1 MKSKKLIASTLVL
14 SICSALLLTSCNN
27 GNQGDKIGK
36 KLEDAFGG
44 DFRLV
49 ETNPQYDEIWPDIN
63 FPIPAYYMY
72 EYEWDEAEDS
82 YIDTVYVSTKG
93 NKYRTNANYVK
104 YYEEF
109 EEYFTDELADWFPGE
124 VVATY
129 FSVDGMN
136 YETDIKDQ
144 GFDDLLYEWQFDLDC
159 IVAVEDVEDHE
170 AVEKALD
177 RIFGEYNIRVE
188 CDVISVDD
196 VDRVLSQADTT
207 EENKVRLYY
216 NYKDVLPT
224 HEYYIYIS
232 DTDVIRG
239 ATGWYEHKAR

>member
-27 GNQGDKIGK
+27 GNQGDK
-36 KLEDAFGG
+36 
-44 DFRLV
+44 
-49 ETNPQYDEIWPDIN
+49 
-63 FPIPAYYMY
+63 
-72 EYEWDEAEDS
+72 
-82 YIDTVYVSTKG
+82 
-93 NKYRTNANYVK
+93 
-104 YYEEF
+104 
-109 EEYFTDELADWFPGE
+109 
-124 VVATY
+124 
-129 FSVDGMN
+129 
-136 YETDIKDQ
+136 
-144 GFDDLLYEWQFDLDC
+144 
-159 IVAVEDVEDHE
+159 
-170 AVEKALD
+170 
-177 RIFGEYNIRVE
+177 IRVE